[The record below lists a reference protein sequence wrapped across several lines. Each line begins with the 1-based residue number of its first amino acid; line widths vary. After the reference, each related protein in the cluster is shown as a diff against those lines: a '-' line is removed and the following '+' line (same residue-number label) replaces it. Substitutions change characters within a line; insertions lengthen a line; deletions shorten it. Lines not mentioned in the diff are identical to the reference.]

1 MRTVSIKRIPL
12 MKQIEVFLLDQ
23 PTATLEE
30 IAEMAKISPITI
42 YRKFDTRDGL
52 IRSIVEYILDELAD
66 VEKHLLKYKG
76 NYRDSI
82 HNMITLLYPH
92 LTSIKFLFQLDS
104 VVNSKKRIKDVYEKV
119 LSLRKKYG
127 LYVYKLVEKG
137 QKEKILRS
145 DLDTKWITS
154 FIVGYI
160 FALREL
166 TNDPKKQES
175 TVQLIVSTI
184 VDGIRK

>member
-1 MRTVSIKRIPL
+1 
-12 MKQIEVFLLDQ
+12 MKQIEAFLLDQ

-52 IRSIVEYILDELAD
+52 IRSIVEYILDELAE
-66 VEKHLLKYKG
+66 VEKVMLKFKG
-76 NYRDSI
+76 SYHESI

-104 VVNSKKRIKDVYEKV
+104 VVNSQKRIKDVYDKV
-119 LSLRKKYG
+119 LALRKKYS

-137 QKEKILRS
+137 QKEKVLRS
-145 DLDTKWITS
+145 DLDAKWITTFVIG
-154 FIVGYI
+154 FI
-160 FALREL
+160 FSLREL
-166 TNDPKKQES
+166 TNDPKKHQA
-175 TVQLIVSTI
+175 TIDMIVTTI
-184 VDGIRK
+184 VDGVSK